1 MFTRK
6 KKGST
11 ALKKRTP
18 LKIFLAVQNA
28 LFLRELNMRF
38 SSGKLGIFW
47 TFFEPFFQIIVF
59 IVVKMTIFGVSTNS
73 FDFAVFLTLNFI
85 AYNMFKNIVVKSSTA
100 FRANKALF
108 MYKQVKP
115 INTVL
120 ARTMLEVFITM
131 VIIVIFLL
139 IGFYFE
145 YEMGV
150 GDLVMVTLGFLF
162 LLVFSFSFALL
173 IAILNVFTESV
184 GRIIGFLMTGLMFTS
199 AVFYTVDMLPYV
211 LQQILLY
218 NPLLHF
224 MEMIHGYYFIALDDS
239 YVSYLYII
247 LWTLCILYVALWMYQ
262 RLEKRIVS
270 L

>member
-11 ALKKRTP
+11 ILTKRSP
-18 LKIFLAVQNA
+18 IKIFFAVQNA

-47 TFFEPFFQIIVF
+47 TFFEPFFQIMIF
-59 IVVKMTIFGVSTNS
+59 IIIKMGMFGVSTNG

-85 AYNMFKNIVVKSSTA
+85 VYNMFKNIVIKSSNA
-100 FRANKALF
+100 FSANKALF

-120 ARTMLEVFITM
+120 ARTMLELFITS
-131 VIIVIFLL
+131 IIIIIFLI
-139 IGFYFE
+139 IGFYFG
-145 YEMGV
+145 YDIAV
-150 GDLVMVTLGFLF
+150 GDLVMVTLGFIF
-162 LLVFSFSFALL
+162 LLIFSFSFALL
-173 IAILNVFTESV
+173 LAILNVFTESV
-184 GRIIGFLMTGLMFTS
+184 GRMIGFLMTGLMFTS
-199 AVFYTVDMLPYV
+199 AVFYTVDMLPHSI
-211 LQQILLY
+211 QQILLY

-224 MEMIHGYYFIALDDS
+224 IEMIHGYYFVSLNDN
-239 YVSYLYII
+239 YVSYIYITI
-247 LWTLCILYVALWMYQ
+247 WTLSLLYLSLWLYQ
-262 RLEKRIVS
+262 KLEKRIIS